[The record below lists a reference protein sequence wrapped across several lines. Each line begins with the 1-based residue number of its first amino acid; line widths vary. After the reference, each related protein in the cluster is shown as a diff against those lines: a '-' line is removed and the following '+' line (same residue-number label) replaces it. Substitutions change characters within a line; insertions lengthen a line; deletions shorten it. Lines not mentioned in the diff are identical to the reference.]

1 MHIIPHREKFRPLW
15 DPEESAG
22 ERMKMIWAVIRP
34 ESAQRVIKAL
44 DIAGIGGITRIHV
57 TGHGNEM
64 GIILAAV
71 HYTEIPKEML
81 MIVVPDNDVA
91 KTVMIIRTEAKT
103 GSEKIP
109 GEGTIGDGKIF
120 ITYVEDTFAIRTAG
134 KAGGT

>member
-1 MHIIPHREKFRPLW
+1 
-15 DPEESAG
+15 
-22 ERMKMIWAVIRP
+22 MIWAVIRP

-44 DIAGIGGITRIHV
+44 DVAGIGGITRLHV
-57 TGHGNEM
+57 TGHGKEM
-64 GIILAAV
+64 GITLGAV

-103 GSEKIP
+103 VPQNAP

>member
-1 MHIIPHREKFRPLW
+1 
-15 DPEESAG
+15 
-22 ERMKMIWAVIRP
+22 MIWAMIRP
-34 ESAQRVIKAL
+34 ESALRVIKAL
-44 DIAGIGGITRIHV
+44 DTAGIGGITRLHV
-57 TGHGNEM
+57 TGHGKEM
-64 GIILAAV
+64 GITLGGV

-91 KTVMIIRTEAKT
+91 KIVMIIRAEAKT
-103 GSEKIP
+103 APQNIP